1 MTRLK
6 PLTLSEAPRRA
17 RSILEKAQ
25 AATGRIS
32 DGIGIQARCPE
43 VLIASRAL
51 NAMPAKSGS
60 LPAEIRALVCLR
72 AAQIVTCP
80 F

>member
-6 PLTLSEAPRRA
+6 PLTLDEAPEQSRK
-17 RSILEKAQ
+17 IMEKAEK
-25 AATGRIS
+25 ALGHPS
-32 DGIGIQARCPE
+32 VGIGIQARCPE

-51 NAMPAKSGS
+51 NAMPAKSGTLS
-60 LPAEIRALVCLR
+60 AEIRGLVCLR
-72 AAQIVTCP
+72 AAQMITCP

>member
-1 MTRLK
+1 MPLLK
-6 PLTLSEAPRRA
+6 PLPLAEAPRRA

-60 LPAEIRALVCLR
+60 LLAEIRALVCLR

>member
-6 PLTLSEAPRRA
+6 PLTLDEAPKQSRD
-17 RSILEKAQ
+17 IMEKAE

-43 VLIASRAL
+43 VLIASRTL
-51 NAMPAKSGS
+51 NAMPAKSGT
-60 LPAEIRALVCLR
+60 LTAEIRGLVCLR
-72 AAQIVTCP
+72 AAQMITCP

>member
-1 MTRLK
+1 MARLK
-6 PLTLSEAPRRA
+6 PLTLAEAPDGA
-17 RSILEKAQ
+17 RPILEKAQ

-51 NAMPAKSGS
+51 NAMPAKSGT
-60 LPAEIRALVCLR
+60 LPAEVRGLVCLR
-72 AAQIVTCP
+72 AAQMITCP

>member
-6 PLTLSEAPRRA
+6 PLTLDEAPQGSRPL
-17 RSILEKAQ
+17 LEQAQ
-25 AATGRIS
+25 AAAGKIS
-32 DGIGIQARCPE
+32 DGMGIQARCPE

-51 NAMPAKSGS
+51 NAMPAKSGT

-72 AAQIVTCP
+72 AAQMITCP

>member
-1 MTRLK
+1 MTRLR
-6 PLTLSEAPRRA
+6 PLTLAEAPAGSRPV
-17 RSILEKAQ
+17 LEQAQ

-32 DGIGIQARCPE
+32 DGAGIQARCPE

-51 NAMPAKSGS
+51 NAMPAKSGT

-72 AAQIVTCP
+72 AAQMITCP